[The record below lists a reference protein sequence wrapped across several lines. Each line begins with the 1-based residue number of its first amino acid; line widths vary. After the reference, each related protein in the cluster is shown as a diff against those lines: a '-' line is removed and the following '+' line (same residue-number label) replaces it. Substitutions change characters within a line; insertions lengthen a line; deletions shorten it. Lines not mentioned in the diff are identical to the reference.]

1 LPLDFDRRIVVVAGA
16 FLIQAVTIGFMFA
29 YGVFFSELEREFGWS
44 RTMLS
49 AASSIGFLS
58 MGLLAILAG
67 RLNDRFGP
75 RWVLTVSG
83 LFTALAYLLMSGI
96 SQPWQL
102 FVIYA
107 ALVGVG
113 LSTHDVV
120 TLSTVARSYPR
131 RRGLM
136 TAVVKVGTAT
146 GQMVIPLVVVFFI
159 AQTGWRNT
167 FVLMGM
173 AGAVVLCVAAWMT
186 GADSA
191 GRKSRST
198 TGGEV
203 TGFTFAQA
211 RQTSQLWLLCVMQF
225 FFFSALTTIPVHIV
239 PHGIDSGLTGTA
251 AATLL
256 STIALSSIVGRLLVG
271 LSIDQL
277 GGRSA
282 YIICLTP
289 LALSLL
295 SLLFVDTVVLFYL
308 FAFFYGFAH
317 GGLFTVVSPAIAEYF
332 GLREH
337 GAIFGI
343 VVLFGTLGGAAMPI
357 VAGLSCRARRRR
369 VSGSESVGAFAVR
382 SSRVTAQRE
391 RRLASRSVYPLSLRS
406 RRYCASPS
414 AQHSDDCS
422 RGC

>member
-1 LPLDFDRRIVVVAGA
+1 MPLEFDRRVVVVAGA

-29 YGVFFSELEREFGWS
+29 YGVFFNELEREFGWS
-44 RTMLS
+44 RTLLS

-75 RWVLTVSG
+75 RWVLTVTG
-83 LFTALAYLLMSGI
+83 LCTGLAYLLMSGI
-96 SQPWQL
+96 SQPWHL

-107 ALVGVG
+107 GLVGVG
-113 LSTHDVV
+113 LASHDVV

-136 TAVVKVGTAT
+136 TGIVKVGTAT
-146 GQMVIPLVVVFFI
+146 GQMLIPLVVVFVI

-167 FVLMGM
+167 FIIMGVS
-173 AGAVVLCVAAWMT
+173 GAVLLCIAAWMT

-191 GRKSRST
+191 ARKARAAT
-198 TGGEV
+198 DGEA
-203 TGFTFAQA
+203 TGFTFSQA
-211 RQTSQLWLLCVMQF
+211 RATGQLWLLCAMQF

-239 PHGIDSGLTGTA
+239 PHGIDSGMTGAA

-271 LSIDQL
+271 LSVDKL
-277 GGRSA
+277 GGRTS
-282 YIICLTP
+282 YIVCLTP
-289 LALSLL
+289 LTLSLL
-295 SLLFVDTVVLFYL
+295 SLVFIDSVILFYV

-317 GGLFTVVSPAIAEYF
+317 GGLFTVVSPTIAEYF

-357 VAGLSCRARRRR
+357 VAGMFFDQMQSYQI
-369 VSGSESVGAFAVR
+369 AFALL
-382 SSRVTAQRE
+382 SAMAFTSLICATQ
-391 RRLASRSVYPLSLRS
+391 LAPPKP
-406 RRYCASPS
+406 A
-414 AQHSDDCS
+414 
-422 RGC
+422 